1 MSVRLFFF
9 VLPTEAGTGIPSPL
23 CPLALNE
30 NVAAL
35 GSKKPHQVLTFSGRS
50 VERVFRA
57 RLL

>member
-9 VLPTEAGTGIPSPL
+9 VYTYRSRDRNTI

-50 VERVFRA
+50 VERVFRS